1 MKKLLKIT
9 GIVLVLALA
18 FVLLAILT
26 LPLWI
31 GPVVKPVVN
40 TAVPKVTKTDFRLGE
55 LGFNFYNGRVT
66 VGDLHL
72 ANPSGYDQKMAFT
85 LKRAFIDVDMST
97 VASDT
102 LVVEKIEIKDL
113 FVSYLDN
120 DAGVNN
126 IEAILANVKDSL
138 GVADEDGKESEIKK
152 DKGEGWQKPTFEKRE
167 KAAEAE
173 EGEEEESPAMKV
185 IIDDITIDG
194 VVVKWGKMTFPMK
207 IPIHITGIGRGA
219 LGTSTDGVSPEEAWK
234 EILTQFLQALVNVGV
249 GLKDL
254 GVDLGNMGASGIES
268 VTSSIKGLDS
278 SLKVSEN
285 AGSIIKS
292 GTDVV
297 SDGADAL
304 KEGAGTAVKATKETF
319 NKATEKATDLFK
331 GLLKK

>member
-1 MKKLLKIT
+1 MKKLLKII

-18 FVLLAILT
+18 CALLAILT

-31 GPVVKPVVN
+31 GPVVRPVVN
-40 TAVPKVTKTDFRLGE
+40 TVVPKVTKTDFRLGE

-72 ANPSGYDQKMAFT
+72 ANPKGYDQEVAFS
-85 LKRAFIDVDMST
+85 LKRAFVDVDMST

-113 FVSYLDN
+113 FVSYLDD
-120 DAGVNN
+120 DAGKNN

-138 GVADEDGKESEIKK
+138 GVADEGGTDAESK
-152 DKGEGWQKPTFEKRE
+152 DKGEGWKKPTFEKSE

-173 EGEEEESPAMKV
+173 TGDEEERPAMKV

-194 VVVKWGKMTFPMK
+194 VVVKWGKMTIPMK

-219 LGTSTDGVSPEEAWK
+219 LGTSTEGVSPEEAWK
-234 EILTQFLQALVNVGV
+234 EILTQFLQAIVNVGA

-254 GVDLGNMGASGIES
+254 GVDLGNMGVSGLQS

-285 AGSIIKS
+285 AGSVIKS
-292 GTDVV
+292 GTDAVA
-297 SDGADAL
+297 DGADAL
-304 KEGAGTAVKATKETF
+304 REGAGTAVKATKETF
-319 NKATEKATDLFK
+319 NKATDMFK